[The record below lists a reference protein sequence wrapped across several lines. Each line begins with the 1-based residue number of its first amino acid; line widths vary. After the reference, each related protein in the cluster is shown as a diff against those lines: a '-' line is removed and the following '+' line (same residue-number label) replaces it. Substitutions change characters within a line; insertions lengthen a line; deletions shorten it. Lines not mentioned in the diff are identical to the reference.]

1 VPFPRGFAFSPDGRI
16 FLASGKRPSGI
27 GDDTV
32 KVFDADGEVVA
43 PRFVDDSQLSP
54 LDLTIAPN
62 GNLVVSSEW
71 PCGATDAISS
81 VREYDSTSGRL
92 VRSFRPDESI
102 GFHNPRGLRFS
113 PDGNLCCVAR
123 DQVVSFDFEIGN
135 YAGTIVN
142 LSGVAAATARKPAL
156 FDRRR

>member
-1 VPFPRGFAFSPDGRI
+1 
-16 FLASGKRPSGI
+16 
-27 GDDTV
+27 
-32 KVFDADGEVVA
+32 VFDADGEVVA

-71 PCGATDAISS
+71 PFGATDAISS

-142 LSGVAAATARKPAL
+142 LLPRRPQGTLSAALLPTRSSATGKAELPEASGSSSTHRPL
-156 FDRRR
+156 